1 VVKILSPQDGSA
13 IAQNSVTVRYAT
25 RTPSDAPVSGLR
37 ARINGQPVGLP
48 DIRGLGRVGSDD
60 AHEITIPI
68 HAPDSEIQLF
78 AENKNG
84 VSTPASVRVVW
95 SGASPT
101 SAQQEMYKPKLY
113 VLAVGVAKYAN
124 PSFNL
129 DLPAKDAHDFANVL
143 LKQKGGLYADVQ
155 VRVLTDADA
164 TKDNV
169 LDGLDWLQHQVTA
182 HDVGMMFLA
191 GHGMNDN
198 NGRYYFM
205 PYNADPEKLLRT
217 GVPQSDIRDTL
228 SSLAGKAVFFVDTC
242 HSGNALG
249 TAKTRGL
256 NDDVNA
262 FVSDLTSAENDVVV
276 FTASTGR
283 QSSLEDPAWG
293 NGAFTKAVVE
303 GISGS
308 ADFQKS
314 GQITLKGLDF
324 YVSGRVKDLTG
335 GRQSPM
341 SITPSGVPDFPIAVA
356 LRP

>member
-1 VVKILSPQDGSA
+1 
-13 IAQNSVTVRYAT
+13 
-25 RTPSDAPVSGLR
+25 
-37 ARINGQPVGLP
+37 
-48 DIRGLGRVGSDD
+48 
-60 AHEITIPI
+60 
-68 HAPDSEIQLF
+68 
-78 AENKNG
+78 
-84 VSTPASVRVVW
+84 
-95 SGASPT
+95 
-101 SAQQEMYKPKLY
+101 

-129 DLPAKDAHDFANVL
+129 GLPSKDAHDFANVL
-143 LKQKGGLYADVQ
+143 LKQKGELYADVQ
-155 VRVLTDADA
+155 VRVLTDSDA

-191 GHGMNDN
+191 GHGMNDD

-205 PYNADPEKLLRT
+205 PYNADPDKLLRT

-249 TAKTRGL
+249 TAKARGL
-256 NDDVNA
+256 NNDVSA
-262 FVSDLTSAENDVVV
+262 FVNDLSSAENDVVV

-356 LRP
+356 LR